1 VSALPKLAT
10 MIGGAV
16 LCATLRMRKWP
27 FESYNMRAPDGF
39 NASDT
44 LSKETVCW
52 ACSLK
57 L

>member
-27 FESYNMRAPDGF
+27 FESYNMRPPDGF